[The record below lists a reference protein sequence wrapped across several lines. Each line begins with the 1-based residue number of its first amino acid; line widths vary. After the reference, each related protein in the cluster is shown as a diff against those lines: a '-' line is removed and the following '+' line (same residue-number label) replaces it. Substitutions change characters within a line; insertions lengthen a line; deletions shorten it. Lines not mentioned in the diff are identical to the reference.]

1 MVVFLSN
8 WASIGNSSNWLQVRC
23 QKAAFVCG
31 KGRLSRDGELEKD
44 DLSRQCVATAA
55 ATINFSGRRGE
66 TGAAEDI
73 KDVGQHVASHTRP
86 GLLTS
91 GPSTDDGLDTAKA
104 NIDVGS
110 LRVTKVGLKLC
121 IVPINSH
128 MEKFFLDRA
137 LSPMR
142 QFAFLV
148 QA

>member
-1 MVVFLSN
+1 MQSAVADATF
-8 WASIGNSSNWLQVRC
+8 G
-23 QKAAFVCG
+23 G
-31 KGRLSRDGELEKD
+31 GRGRVGRDGELERY

-55 ATINFSGRRGE
+55 ATINFPGRRGG

-73 KDVGQHVASHTRP
+73 KEAGQHVASHTRP
-86 GLLTS
+86 GLSNS
-91 GPSTDDGLDTAKA
+91 GPSTDDGLDAAKA
-104 NIDVGS
+104 NIEVGS
-110 LRVTKVGLKLC
+110 LRVPKVGLKLC
-121 IVPINSH
+121 IVPMNSH